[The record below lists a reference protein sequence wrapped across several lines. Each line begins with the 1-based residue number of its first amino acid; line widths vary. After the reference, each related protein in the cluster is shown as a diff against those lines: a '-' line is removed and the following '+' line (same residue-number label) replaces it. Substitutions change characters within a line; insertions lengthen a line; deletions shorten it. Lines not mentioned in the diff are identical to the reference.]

1 MNDCLDMLLLF
12 GNKKIRLY
20 TSTLFATLNLLCVKE
35 YESYKTARIA
45 AH

>member
-1 MNDCLDMLLLF
+1 MNNYLDMLLLRKQKNQAVHIDAF
-12 GNKKIRLY
+12 CYLKFTCI
-20 TSTLFATLNLLCVKE
+20 KE